1 MSHVNAGV
9 NTCIFRIIFVD
20 LATLEGREL
29 VFIKKQPNSRISQMI
44 VLRTN
49 RPGGLTKTQIH
60 PMKRRSTIFNSRAVS
75 RSLPMTLILL
85 TAIVLLGSSCGLV
98 HSLFGP
104 KYGCPSD
111 GKNVG
116 AERILSGEKVPKAPK
131 FKA

>member
-1 MSHVNAGV
+1 MN
-9 NTCIFRIIFVD
+9 
-20 LATLEGREL
+20 
-29 VFIKKQPNSRISQMI
+29 P
-44 VLRTN
+44 
-49 RPGGLTKTQIH
+49 
-60 PMKRRSTIFNSRAVS
+60 RSTFLSSLAVS
-75 RSLPMTLILL
+75 RRLPTTLVLL